1 MKRRSFLS
9 GSLGVTALGLV
20 GMPNFAWAV
29 LPESPLVIPAELADN
44 PLLDFTGLPQYSKVK
59 PEHIM
64 PALDFLFAESKKII
78 EKVTADKQPT
88 WYSFYEPMALMDDKI
103 ERAWSIVAN
112 LHSVRN
118 EDALREVY
126 SKASQHITDFFTWRG
141 MHKGLFDTVSLLKQ
155 SPEFATYNT
164 AQKKTI
170 DDLLLNFRLSG
181 IDLPEAK
188 QTRLAEIKKRLSE
201 LSTTFSNNVLD
212 ATNGWSK
219 TLTKEQLSG
228 LNESALAAA
237 KRAAESKGETGYRIG
252 LDAPS
257 YIAVIT
263 YADDANLRKEIYEAS
278 ATRASDQGSNAGKW
292 NNNPVVAEILELRLQ
307 MAKLLG
313 FNNYAEYSVA
323 TKMADSPKQVLDFL
337 EGLAERSR
345 KQAKEQLQQV
355 VDYAKTKHG
364 VSDFQVWDY
373 SYYNEKLKNEL
384 YNFDEESLREY
395 FPEEKALSGLFE
407 ISKRLFGITIKE
419 AKADVW
425 DDTVRFYQVYDAQNR
440 HMASFYLDMY
450 ARENKRPGAW
460 MSTAIDR
467 IRLAD
472 GNIQIPVAVLVC
484 NFRKPADGE
493 PSLLRHDDVT
503 TLFHEFGHGIN
514 LMLTQME
521 IQGVTGLNGVPW
533 DAVEVPSQLMEGFTF
548 DRRTLPY
555 ISSHYKTGESLPN
568 ELLDKLLESQNYQG
582 AFNLVRQ
589 LEFGLFD
596 MTVHTHYQAGAAD
609 DYAYKTF
616 IDVTKKIDVLPVPDF
631 VRRPNY
637 FSHIFAGGY
646 AAGYYSYLWSEL
658 FANDG
663 FAKFRDEG
671 ILSPVIG
678 KLFEDTILSQGGS
691 RSPMDLYVEFRG
703 REPKLDPLLEK
714 YGIK

>member
-1 MKRRSFLS
+1 MKRRSFLH
-9 GSLGVTALGLV
+9 GSVGVAALGLFGV
-20 GMPNFAWAV
+20 PKFALATSGQSS
-29 LPESPLVIPAELADN
+29 LAIPADLVDN
-44 PLLDFTGLPQYSKVK
+44 PLLDFSGLAKYSKIK

-64 PALDFLFAESKKII
+64 PAIEFLFAESKKII
-78 EKVTADKQPT
+78 ETVTADKQPT
-88 WYSFYEPMALMDDKI
+88 WYSFYEPMAQMDDKLD
-103 ERAWSIVAN
+103 RAWAAVAN
-112 LHSVRN
+112 LHSLRN
-118 EDALREVY
+118 DDALREVY
-126 SKASQHITDFFTWRG
+126 TKASRQMTDFYTWRG
-141 MHKGLFDTVSLLKQ
+141 MHKGLFDSVTLLKN

-181 IDLPEAK
+181 IDLPEDQQK
-188 QTRLAEIKKRLSE
+188 QLADINKQLSE

-219 TLTKEQLSG
+219 TLTKEQLAG
-228 LNESALAAA
+228 LNDAALDAA
-237 KRAAESKGETGYRIG
+237 KRAAEAKGETGYRIG
-252 LDAPS
+252 LDTPS
-257 YIAVIT
+257 YLAVIT

-278 ATRASDQGSNAGKW
+278 TTRASEQGVNGGKW
-292 NNNPVVAEILELRLQ
+292 DNNPVVAKILALRLQ
-307 MAKLLG
+307 KAKLLG

-395 FPEEKALSGLFE
+395 FPEDKVLKGLFE
-407 ISKRLFGITIKE
+407 ISNRLFGITIKE
-419 AKADVW
+419 SKADVW
-425 DDTVRFYQVYDAQNR
+425 DETVRFFDVYDPQNR
-440 HMASFYLDMY
+440 HTASFFLDMY
-450 ARENKRPGAW
+450 TRENKRPGAW

-467 IRLAD
+467 IRKPD
-472 GNIQIPVAVLVC
+472 GQIQIPVAVLVC
-484 NFRKPADGE
+484 NFRKPAEGQ

-521 IQGVTGLNGVPW
+521 VQGVTGLNGVPW

-555 ISSHYKTGESLPN
+555 ISSHYQTGEPLPS

-596 MTVHTHYQAGAAD
+596 MTIHTHYQAGAAD

-616 IDVTKKIDVLPVPDF
+616 IDVTKKTDVLPVPDF
-631 VRRPNY
+631 VRRPNT

>member
-521 IQGVTGLNGVPW
+521 IQGVTGLNGVSW

-555 ISSHYKTGESLPN
+555 ISSHYKTGESLPS

-616 IDVTKKIDVLPVPDF
+616 IDVTKKTDVLPVPDF

>member
-484 NFRKPADGE
+484 NFRKPAEGE

-555 ISSHYKTGESLPN
+555 ISSHYKTGESLPS

-609 DYAYKTF
+609 NYAYKTF
-616 IDVTKKIDVLPVPDF
+616 IDVTKKTDVLPVPDF

-637 FSHIFAGGY
+637 FSHIFSGGY
-646 AAGYYSYLWSEL
+646 AAGYYGYLWSEL

>member
-155 SPEFATYNT
+155 SPEFATYNA

-181 IDLPEAK
+181 IDLPEVK

-440 HMASFYLDMY
+440 HTASFYLDMY

-484 NFRKPADGE
+484 NFRKPAEGE

-555 ISSHYKTGESLPN
+555 ISSHYKTGESLPS

-616 IDVTKKIDVLPVPDF
+616 IDVTKKTDVLPVPDF

-691 RSPMDLYVEFRG
+691 RSLMDLYVEFRG